1 MMNTDAMDNATN
13 EQRAKVNDVERSN
26 LDDGLPLPD
35 LRFHD
40 QTPIMRSVGKRLCS
54 ELSPLAENDE
64 VLMGK
69 IESMIKT
76 SLATHLPSFIAQVQ
90 STIDQSIKTLITE
103 HITPFKDEIREELK
117 HQERQNTLQV
127 KSEAEMLESY
137 NRRENLR
144 IIGVEGKVG
153 HEENDT
159 TASKV
164 LEVAKKMDANVTEWD
179 ISIAHRLPSLK
190 PGPKPIIV
198 RFARRVARISML
210 KNKKKLPE
218 RNLPNVRVYEDL
230 TMARIRFFNLMKAD
244 SRINKAWTRD
254 GTIFFIW
261 KEDNKTY
268 TINNLYDGGL
278 FLEYSIDDVEECF
291 TFNRE

>member
-1 MMNTDAMDNATN
+1 
-13 EQRAKVNDVERSN
+13 
-26 LDDGLPLPD
+26 
-35 LRFHD
+35 
-40 QTPIMRSVGKRLCS
+40 
-54 ELSPLAENDE
+54 
-64 VLMGK
+64 
-69 IESMIKT
+69 
-76 SLATHLPSFIAQVQ
+76 
-90 STIDQSIKTLITE
+90 
-103 HITPFKDEIREELK
+103 
-117 HQERQNTLQV
+117 
-127 KSEAEMLESY
+127 
-137 NRRENLR
+137 
-144 IIGVEGKVG
+144 
-153 HEENDT
+153 
-159 TASKV
+159 
-164 LEVAKKMDANVTEWD
+164 
-179 ISIAHRLPSLK
+179 
-190 PGPKPIIV
+190 
-198 RFARRVARISML
+198 ML